1 MMQASDFQAAMLV
14 HLGDA
19 AGERFCEALLEEALR
34 QALGEY
40 SRASPRLMSGT
51 LTLTG
56 AGQIQQLA
64 ALSGVQEV
72 VELVFPYDLA
82 ATVYRPYTQPWHF
95 FWRDDQPMLWLGG
108 RPAPQAGQVLHVLY
122 TAAHTIAGLDGA
134 ETTTLPPEHQVS
146 ISSGAAALAANGRAL
161 RLVEAH
167 GSRTDE
173 AGKWLACAAP
183 LMQRFHAFLDG
194 LRHTGRVRPPV
205 WQQNAGWRLDG
216 WDA

>member
-19 AGERFCEALLEEALR
+19 AGERFCEALLEAALR

-40 SRASPRLMSGT
+40 SRAAPRLLSGT
-51 LTLTG
+51 LTLTSSG
-56 AGQIQQLA
+56 AWQSLA
-64 ALSGVQEV
+64 AFSGLQEA
-72 VELVFPYDLA
+72 VEVIFPFDPA
-82 ATVYRPYTQPWHF
+82 AALQRAYAQPWHF

-108 RPAPQAGQVLHVLY
+108 RPAPQPGLVLHVLY

-134 ETTTLPPEHQVS
+134 ETTTLPLEHQAC
-146 ISSGAAALAANGRAL
+146 IGSGAAALAANGRAL

-194 LRHTGRVRPPV
+194 VRHAGRVRPPV
-205 WQQNAGWRLDG
+205 WQQNAAWRLDG
-216 WDA
+216 WDV